1 MFLLTYGYVL
11 KQKLRFRY
19 HGILM
24 STALILHLIMSVYVM
39 VPSFVWAV
47 IPEYIISKPLSL
59 TSVVGLIHGILGL
72 VALLLGVW
80 IVASWRFRK
89 NIQGCIR
96 RKKTMLKTIVIWIAS
111 LVLGIILYVIFIGSL
126 LKG

>member
-1 MFLLTYGYVL
+1 
-11 KQKLRFRY
+11 
-19 HGILM
+19 M